1 MGSPTTRMQDAVRI
15 LMLID
20 MAGEPVVGNTLAV
33 SDPPL
38 SAAVSVVR
46 TQIRLQ
52 KLDFWVRNPDY
63 LANELLNDYES
74 GDQDL
79 ALLQI
84 AGEILDSEEPEL
96 RRYPMLRYLF
106 GAYEDLEDALAVLR
120 QSDLVIRRKKGRPS
134 HVTRTDY
141 YLTQSGQDMAARIR
155 QQYPELAW
163 YSTRAALVILL
174 ADGQGATTLKDRQ
187 YLVDEYLN
195 TPHGVRI
202 PSIVDRARRRLADI
216 RISLE
221 DPNT

>member
-1 MGSPTTRMQDAVRI
+1 MQDAVRI

-20 MAGEPVVGNTLAV
+20 KAGLPVVDSTLVA

-38 SAAVSVVR
+38 ATAVSVVR
-46 TQIRLQ
+46 TQVRLQ
-52 KLDFWVRNPDY
+52 KLDFWIRNPDY
-63 LANELLNDYES
+63 LANELLNDYEN
-74 GDQDL
+74 GDQDPT
-79 ALLQI
+79 LLQM
-84 AGEILDSEEPEL
+84 AAEILDSEEPEL

-120 QSDLVIRRKKGRPS
+120 QADLVVRRKKGRPG

-141 YLTQSGQDMAARIR
+141 YLTQAGKDMAARIR
-155 QQYPELAW
+155 QDYPELAW

-174 ADGQGATTLKDRQ
+174 TDGQGATTLKDRQ

-202 PSIVDRARRRLADI
+202 PSITDRARRRLTDI
-216 RISLE
+216 RTTLE
-221 DPNT
+221 VPQT